1 MTSLGRRFQL
11 TSWGALGLAFMMLP
25 LPSARAAADAP
36 AGGPVLT
43 LAQAVDKALGSQP
56 NLRVARANTDAA
68 QGRVEQAR
76 AGALPQVTVNGL
88 YQRTTG
94 NFAPRPGATTVTQTP
109 PWSSTSYDFFNFGI
123 TANQL
128 IYDFGQTP
136 GRRRAAE
143 ANREATRASEQLTE
157 LQVVA
162 NVHRSYYETLAQQEL
177 VKVAR
182 DSVANQEKHLTQVQG
197 LVTAGIRPDID
208 LARVRTDLAN
218 ARVVL
223 INAENGV
230 ALARAQL
237 DQAMGLPGTTSAP
250 GGGYSLVD
258 EPSLP
263 IAGEDGAA
271 DALVR
276 SALGSRPELVSL
288 GRARQ
293 AQEASIRGLHGG
305 YAPALGATAGAT
317 EAGTGLDRLVPNWM
331 VGATLTWPILQG
343 GLTRGQLHEANAVLA
358 SLDAQE
364 QALRLQVR
372 VDVEQAQLAVRAA
385 QASGTAAAEA
395 LASARE
401 QLRLAEG
408 RYSAGLGNVIELGDA
423 QLAST
428 NAAAQAVAAR
438 YNLATARAQL
448 LAALGR
454 R

>member
-1 MTSLGRRFQL
+1 MGLFPSPRLSLAAEG
-11 TSWGALGLAFMMLP
+11 SGA
-25 LPSARAAADAP
+25 
-36 AGGPVLT
+36 PVLT
-43 LAQAVDKALGSQP
+43 LAQAVDRALGNQP
-56 NLRVARANTDAA
+56 NLRVARANTEAA

-76 AGALPQVTVNGL
+76 SAALPQVVATGQ

-109 PWSSTSYDFFNFGI
+109 PWNSTTYNFFNFGVS
-123 TANQL
+123 ANQL

-143 ANREATRASEQLTE
+143 ANREATRASEQLTA
-157 LQVVA
+157 LQVVL
-162 NVHRSYYETLAQQEL
+162 NVHRAYYDSLAQQEL
-177 VKVAR
+177 VKVAHENV
-182 DSVANQEKHLTQVQG
+182 DNQQKHVNQVQG

-218 ARVVL
+218 ARVGL
-223 INAENGV
+223 ITAENGV
-230 ALARAQL
+230 AVARAQL
-237 DQAMGLPGTTSAP
+237 DQAMGGGPGNYQLADETGAP
-250 GGGYSLVD
+250 V
-258 EPSLP
+258 
-263 IAGEDGAA
+263 AGEEGGL

-276 SALGSRPELVSL
+276 GALAGRPELVSL
-288 GRARQ
+288 ARARQ
-293 AQEASIRGLHGG
+293 AQEASIAGLKGA
-305 YAPALGATAGAT
+305 YAPSLGATAGAT
-317 EAGTGLDRLVPNWM
+317 EAGTGLDRLVPNWV

-343 GLTRGQLHEANAVLA
+343 GLTNGQLHEARAVLA
-358 SLDAQE
+358 SLDAQD

-385 QASGTAAAEA
+385 QAAGVAAAEA
-395 LASARE
+395 LTSARE

-408 RYSAGLGNVIELGDA
+408 RYTGGLGNVIELGDA

-428 NAAAQAVAAR
+428 NAAAQAVQAR

>member
-1 MTSLGRRFQL
+1 MLWDPIVL
-11 TSWGALGLAFMMLP
+11 T
-25 LPSARAAADAP
+25 AAAQPADAVAP
-36 AGGPVLT
+36 APAKAEAAPAGPVLT
-43 LAQAVDKALGSQP
+43 LAQAVERALANQP

-68 QGRVEQAR
+68 AGRVEAAR
-76 AGALPQVTVNGL
+76 AAALPQVTATAA

-109 PWSSTSYDFFNFGI
+109 PWSSTTYNFFNFGI

-128 IYDFGQTP
+128 IYDFGQTG

-143 ANREATRASEQLTE
+143 ATREATRASEQLTA
-157 LQVVA
+157 LQVVES
-162 NVHRSYYETLAQQEL
+162 VHRAYYQTLAQQEL
-177 VKVAR
+177 VRVGR
-182 DSVANQEKHLTQVQG
+182 ENVDNQEKHVKQVQG
-197 LVTAGIRPDID
+197 LVGAGIRPDID

-218 ARVVL
+218 ARVAL
-223 INAENGV
+223 ITAENGV
-230 ALARAQL
+230 AVARAQL
-237 DQAMGLPGTTSAP
+237 AQAMGERATPAAGDASVSAS
-250 GGGYSLVD
+250 YQLID

-263 IAGEDGAA
+263 IAGEEGRL

-276 SALGSRPELVSL
+276 AALTSRPELVSL

-293 AQEASIRGLHGG
+293 AQEASIAGLRGG
-305 YAPALGATAGAT
+305 YAPSLGATAGAT
-317 EAGTGLDRLVPNWM
+317 EAGTGLDRLVPNWV

-343 GLTRGQLHEANAVLA
+343 GLTNAQLHEAHAQLA
-358 SLDAQE
+358 SLEAQDE
-364 QALRLQVR
+364 ALRLQVR

-385 QASGTAAAEA
+385 QAQGVAAAEA
-395 LASARE
+395 LTNARE

-408 RYSAGLGNVIELGDA
+408 RYSGGLGNVIELGDA
-423 QLAST
+423 QLAAT
-428 NAAAQAVAAR
+428 NAAAQAVQAR

>member
-1 MTSLGRRFQL
+1 MTSLRPPATWFA
-11 TSWGALGLAFMMLP
+11 ALVAGLVLAP
-25 LPSARAAADAP
+25 DSSVAADDRAA
-36 AGGPVLT
+36 GPVMT
-43 LAQAVDKALGSQP
+43 LAQAVDKALGNQP
-56 NLRVARANTDAA
+56 NLRIARANTEAA

-76 AGALPQVTVNGL
+76 APGLPQVTATGA

-109 PWSSTSYDFFNFGI
+109 PWSSTTYDFFNFGI
-123 TANQL
+123 TASQL

-143 ANREATRASEQLTE
+143 ANREATRASEKLTE

-162 NVHRSYYETLAQQEL
+162 NVHRAYYETLAQQEL

-182 DSVANQEKHLTQVQG
+182 DAVANQEKHLAQVQG
-197 LVTAGIRPDID
+197 LVGAGLRPDID

-218 ARVVL
+218 ARVQL
-223 INAENGV
+223 ITAENGV
-230 ALARAQL
+230 ALGRAQL
-237 DQAMGLPGTTSAP
+237 DQAMGVPGASSAA
-250 GGGYSLVD
+250 GGYSLVD
-258 EPSLP
+258 APQVPVPGE
-263 IAGEDGAA
+263 AGST

-276 SALGSRPELVSL
+276 SALATRPELVSL
-288 GRARQ
+288 HRARQ
-293 AQEASIRGLHGG
+293 AQEASIKGLRGS

-331 VGATLTWPILQG
+331 VGATLTWPLLQG
-343 GLTRGQLHEANAVLA
+343 GLTQGQLREAHAVL
-358 SLDAQE
+358 SGLDAQAE
-364 QALRLQVR
+364 AGRLQVR
-372 VDVEQAQLAVRAA
+372 VEVEQSQLAVRAA
-385 QASGTAAAEA
+385 QASGVAAAEA
-395 LASARE
+395 LAGAQE
-401 QLRLAEG
+401 LLRLAEG

-428 NAAAQAVAAR
+428 NAAAQAVQAR